1 MFILLEY
8 AERWYFIRRKKSIFA
23 RFRLRFSHFLW
34 CHMDNVIIYIWCEP
48 WKRFR
53 LYGKP
58 KKCNSCSDSFPA
70 AVYTVEFNVVK
81 NVQCKY
87 ISPVFLVT
95 LKCAPFLVLLNWWA
109 WLIQPKIVGLF
120 ITWNN
125 DSIKKIVCWMVQV
138 NK

>member
-1 MFILLEY
+1 MESDKEMSLEKICSECSSCWNMRRDDILYEEKNL
-8 AERWYFIRRKKSIFA
+8 FSQD
-23 RFRLRFSHFLW
+23 FRLRFSHFLW

-87 ISPVFLVT
+87 ISPVFWSLWNVHHCSYSWIDEPDWFSQKLLVY
-95 LKCAPFLVLLNWWA
+95 
-109 WLIQPKIVGLF
+109 
-120 ITWNN
+120 
-125 DSIKKIVCWMVQV
+125 
-138 NK
+138 